1 MKEKRPTIERLK
13 TAPFDI
19 RVIARSDKLSNI
31 RTLDKGYIRKGEEVW
46 NRFRMKDKE
55 ITGWYSKGIRG
66 FLNRIKRAGS
76 LSRVL

>member
-19 RVIARSDKLSNI
+19 RVIALADKLSNI
-31 RTLDKGYIRKGEEVW
+31 RTLDKDYIRKEEVW
-46 NRFRMKDKE
+46 NRLRMKDKE

-66 FLNRIKRAGS
+66 FINRIKRAGS